1 VRIPSGVTD
10 QYIYFD
16 AVDSSDLV
24 TAETGLAT
32 FTVYRSRNGAAAAAM
47 TTPTINETDSSN
59 MPGIYEL
66 LLDED
71 MSIAAGNDSEEMI
84 FYITHAGMAPVKR
97 VIELY
102 RPKITAGETLSTSGG
117 VAEANLEE
125 IMDHQLIQSSAGR
138 LANNFEQ
145 VFDNGDAAASLT
157 LDDVSTVTNSSVA
170 DAVWDEVLTGATHN
184 VANSA
189 GRRLRQL
196 QEAGGYSGG
205 AVYIDT
211 VNGTAGTTSFE
222 NGVDT
227 NPVNSIADANTIA
240 GNVGISTFII
250 APGSTITFA
259 ASQQNQAFIG
269 RGGWTLALGGQDIAG
284 TLISNANVS
293 GIASGTG
300 TTQKFIDCLMG
311 ATSHIAGTHLL
322 TCGIA
327 GTQTMVEAGDHFWD
341 RCHSGVAGTGTP
353 SFSFGAAIGN
363 SNLNIRNYSGGIQ
376 LEAMG
381 DTGTDTATIEGR
393 GQIVEGTCTGGTVA
407 VRGQF
412 TTSGISNLTLS
423 DNARLDITQVNDQV
437 LDVLNTDTFV
447 ESAAVPAATATLV
460 AKIGWLTTLARNKL
474 TQTATT
480 QTIRNDGDSGDI
492 ATSAVSDDGTTFTRA
507 EWT

>member
-1 VRIPSGVTD
+1 
-10 QYIYFD
+10 
-16 AVDSSDLV
+16 
-24 TAETGLAT
+24 
-32 FTVYRSRNGAAAAAM
+32 M

-145 VFDNGDAAASLT
+145 VFDNGDAPASLT
-157 LDDVSTVTNSSVA
+157 L
-170 DAVWDEVLTGATHN
+170 
-184 VANSA
+184 
-189 GRRLRQL
+189 
-196 QEAGGYSGG
+196 
-205 AVYIDT
+205 IDT

-240 GNVGISTFII
+240 GNVGISTFVI